1 MNIHFLERCMEEIV
15 PRSTILFL
23 LQPKT
28 TNWLFVKQK
37 APYSELPTIGCKQRE
52 LIYCLSLSV
61 VLCTEV
67 DQHLTVCGVVHSHI
81 HANNLHSGVYQTFV
95 RAKLWPLLKKDQT
108 SFRLLIS

>member
-1 MNIHFLERCMEEIV
+1 MEEIV

-23 LQPKT
+23 LQPKP

-52 LIYCLSLSV
+52 LSHCLLLSAV
-61 VLCTEV
+61 PCTEV
-67 DQHLTVCGVVHSHI
+67 DPHLTVRGDVHSHI

-95 RAKLWPLLKKDQT
+95 SAKLWPLLKKIRPLDY
-108 SFRLLIS
+108 